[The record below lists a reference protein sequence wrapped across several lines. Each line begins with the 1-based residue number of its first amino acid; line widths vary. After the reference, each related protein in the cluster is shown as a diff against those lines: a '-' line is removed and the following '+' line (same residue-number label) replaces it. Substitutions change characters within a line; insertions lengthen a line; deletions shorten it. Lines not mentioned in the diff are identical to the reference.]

1 MQGINDLTLGQL
13 ADALAQIPEAKGFR
27 AKQIIQWVFKG
38 ITSFDQMTNI
48 SKDLRQKLSENFCFN
63 YAEIEERFPS
73 QIDGTI
79 KYLLRLTDGNCVEAV
94 LMRYKHGNTICLSTQ
109 VGCYMGCKFCAST
122 IGGKVRNLTAGEMVS
137 QIFAVQQD
145 IGERISNIVLMGIG
159 EPLDNY
165 DNVLAF
171 LHNVNEEMGL
181 NIGYR
186 HISLSTCGL
195 VDGINRL
202 ADEEL
207 PITLSVSLHA
217 PTNEI
222 RDKIMPVNKKYPVEQ
237 LIAACKAYIKKTGR
251 RISFEY
257 ILIDGVND
265 TPFAAQ
271 KLAQL
276 LKGMLCHVNL
286 IPANE
291 VKETG
296 MKRTPPQKVRS
307 FQKSLVE
314 KGLTVTVRRE
324 LGSDINA
331 SCGQLR
337 KNRMEQKA

>member
-1 MQGINDLTLGQL
+1 MQGINDLTFGQL
-13 ADALAQIPEAKGFR
+13 TDALSDIPEVKGFR
-27 AKQIIQWVFKG
+27 VKQIAQWVFKG
-38 ITSFDQMTNI
+38 VTDFDQMTNI
-48 SKDLRQKLSENFCFN
+48 SKDLRQKLAEKFCFN

-73 QIDGTI
+73 KLDGTV

-122 IGGKVRNLTAGEMVS
+122 IGGKIRDLTPGEMTS
-137 QIFAVQQD
+137 QIYAVQKD

-165 DNVLAF
+165 DNVITF
-171 LHNVNEEMGL
+171 LHNVNEEAGL

-195 VDGINRL
+195 VDKIRIL
-202 ADEEL
+202 ADEQL

-217 PTNEI
+217 PDNET
-222 RDKIMPVNKKYPVEQ
+222 RNKIMPVNKKYPVEE
-237 LIAACKAYIKKTGR
+237 LIAACKGYIKKTGR

-265 TPFAAQ
+265 TPQAAQ
-271 KLAQL
+271 KLAML

-307 FQKSLVE
+307 FQKSLE
-314 KGLTVTVRRE
+314 DKGINVTVRRE
-324 LGSDINA
+324 LGQDINA

-337 KNRMEQKA
+337 KNRMEKKA

>member
-1 MQGINDLTLGQL
+1 MQGINDLTISQL
-13 ADALAQIPEAKGFR
+13 AAALAEIPQAKGFR
-27 AKQIIQWVFKG
+27 GKQITEWVFKG
-38 ITSFDQMTNI
+38 VTSFDQMTNI
-48 SKDLRQKLSENFCFN
+48 SKDLRQILSEKFCFN
-63 YAEIEERFPS
+63 YAEIEDRFPS
-73 QIDGTI
+73 KIDGTI

-122 IGGKVRNLTAGEMVS
+122 IGGKVRNLTAGEMIS

-145 IGERISNIVLMGIG
+145 AGERISNIVLMGIG

-171 LHNVNEEMGL
+171 LHNVNEEIGL

-265 TPFAAQ
+265 TPYASQ

-307 FQKSLVE
+307 FQKSLEE

-337 KNRMEQKA
+337 KNRMEQNT

>member
-1 MQGINDLTLGQL
+1 
-13 ADALAQIPEAKGFR
+13 
-27 AKQIIQWVFKG
+27 
-38 ITSFDQMTNI
+38 
-48 SKDLRQKLSENFCFN
+48 
-63 YAEIEERFPS
+63 
-73 QIDGTI
+73 
-79 KYLLRLTDGNCVEAV
+79 
-94 LMRYKHGNTICLSTQ
+94 
-109 VGCYMGCKFCAST
+109 
-122 IGGKVRNLTAGEMVS
+122 MVS

-237 LIAACKAYIKKTGR
+237 LIAACKAYIKRTGR

-276 LKGMLCHVNL
+276 LKGMLCHINL

-307 FQKSLVE
+307 FQKGLEE

-337 KNRMEQKA
+337 KNRMEQNT

>member
-1 MQGINDLTLGQL
+1 MQGINDLTIEQL
-13 ADALAQIPEAKGFR
+13 KSALEQIPQAKGFR
-27 AKQIIQWVFKG
+27 SKQIIEWIYKG
-38 ITSFDQMTNI
+38 VASFDEMTNV
-48 SKDLRQKLSENFCFN
+48 SRDLRERLAEEFTFH
-63 YAEIEERFPS
+63 YGEIEQRFPS
-73 QIDGTI
+73 KIDGTI
-79 KYLLRLTDGNCVEAV
+79 KYLLRLADGHCVEAV

-109 VGCYMGCKFCAST
+109 VGCLMGCKFCAST
-122 IGGKVRNLTAGEMVS
+122 IGGKIRDLTAGEMIS
-137 QIFAVQQD
+137 QIYAVQKD

-171 LHNVNEEMGL
+171 LHNVNEPMGL

-195 VDGINRL
+195 INEIDRL

-237 LIAACKAYIKKTGR
+237 LIAACKRYIKKTGR

-265 TPFAAQ
+265 TPQAAQ
-271 KLAQL
+271 SLGDL

-291 VKETG
+291 VEETG
-296 MKRTPPQKVRS
+296 MKRTPPHVVKV
-307 FQKSLVE
+307 FQKKLE
-314 KGLTVTVRRE
+314 DKGLTVTVRRE
-324 LGSDINA
+324 LGSDIKA

-337 KNRMEQKA
+337 KNRMEQNA

>member
-1 MQGINDLTLGQL
+1 MQGINDLTLNQL
-13 ADALAQIPEAKGFR
+13 EDALLQIPQAKGFR
-27 AKQIIQWVFKG
+27 SKQIIDWVYKG
-38 ITSFDQMTNI
+38 VTSFDQMTNV
-48 SKDLRQKLSENFCFN
+48 SKELRQTLSEQFCFN
-63 YAEIEERFPS
+63 YAVIEERFPS

-122 IGGKVRNLTAGEMVS
+122 IGGKVRNLTAGEMLS
-137 QIFAVQQD
+137 QIHAVQND
-145 IGERISNIVLMGIG
+145 AGERISNIVLMGIG

-171 LHNVNEEMGL
+171 LHNVNEEKGL

-202 ADEEL
+202 AEEEL
-207 PITLSVSLHA
+207 PITLSISLHA

-222 RDKIMPVNKKYPVEQ
+222 RDTIMPVNKKYPVEQ

-265 TPFAAQ
+265 TPVVA
-271 KLAQL
+271 KNLGRL

-296 MKRTPPQKVRS
+296 MKRTPQGRVRA
-307 FQKSLVE
+307 FQKSLE
-314 KGLTVTVRRE
+314 DQGLTVTVRRE

-337 KNRMEQKA
+337 KNRMEQA

>member
-1 MQGINDLTLGQL
+1 MQGINDLTLKQLEATL
-13 ADALAQIPEAKGFR
+13 ADIPQAKGFR
-27 AKQIIQWVFKG
+27 SKQIIEWVFKG
-38 ITSFDQMTNI
+38 VTGFEQMTNV
-48 SKDLRQKLSENFCFN
+48 SKDLRQILAEQFCFN
-63 YAEIEERFPS
+63 YAVIEERFPS
-73 QIDGTI
+73 QLDGTI

-122 IGGKVRNLTAGEMVS
+122 IGGKVRNLTPGEMIS
-137 QIFAVQQD
+137 QIHAVQND
-145 IGERISNIVLMGIG
+145 VGERISNIVLMGIG

-171 LHNVNEEMGL
+171 LNNVNEEKGL

-202 ADEEL
+202 AEEEL

-222 RDKIMPVNKKYPVEQ
+222 RDTIMPVNKKHPVEQ
-237 LIAACKAYIKKTGR
+237 LISACKAYIKKTGR

-265 TPFAAQ
+265 TPVAA
-271 KLAQL
+271 KNLGRL

-296 MKRTPPQKVRS
+296 MKRTPPGKVRA
-307 FQKSLVE
+307 FQKSLE
-314 KGLTVTVRRE
+314 DQGLTVTVRRE

-337 KNRMEQKA
+337 KNRMEQQ